1 MEEKRGDGGVRKKGD
16 KKRGEK
22 RKDDKYL
29 CKLDLIINIKRVKNV
44 IYAMYEIYIVEK
56 MK

>member
-1 MEEKRGDGGVRKKGD
+1 MTKKGG
-16 KKRGEK
+16 KR